1 MLGKCSSG
9 LQWKDFLNKKNNWIE
24 FKSGSCDPRGVN
36 GTRNHNSFFFF
47 QKFDRIYKA
56 CTDEQAYIF
65 STKFIFF
72 WFFIKR
78 NYDVLNSEKSLI
90 NKTHASSRPGAESH
104 STLYTVAY
112 AQLIDLLHKI
122 NLNWFM
128 NCEPS
133 NYFVVF
139 TASLIKFRLKF

>member
-47 QKFDRIYKA
+47 KNLIEFTKPVQMNRL
-56 CTDEQAYIF
+56 IF
-65 STKFIFF
+65 FQQSSFF

-139 TASLIKFRLKF
+139 TAFLIKFRLKF

>member
-47 QKFDRIYKA
+47 KNLIEF
-56 CTDEQAYIF
+56 
-65 STKFIFF
+65 TKPVQMNRLIFF
-72 WFFIKR
+72 QQSSFFLFFIKR

-128 NCEPS
+128 NCGPS

-139 TASLIKFRLKF
+139 TAFLIKFRLKF